1 MNKKEKIFDELTNL
15 SMVMNQKQENVRLMA
30 YTEDLCDFDFDS
42 VIIAIRS
49 IRRTCKFFPSL
60 SEIIDHVQTG
70 GVPVDELAVQTANE
84 IIECISKFGPYQI
97 EEVKA
102 YLGDR
107 WGVVERSGGWTNLCN
122 ITYDEIPSTKAQ
134 LRELA
139 KSYLN
144 RSKRESKGGELVINT
159 APTSRPTLE
168 KLNINLLTE

>member
-1 MNKKEKIFDELTNL
+1 MNTKERIYDELTNL
-15 SMVMNQKQENVRLMA
+15 SMVMGQKQEEKRIML
-30 YTEDLCDFDFDS
+30 YTEELALFDFNS
-42 VIIAIRS
+42 VIKS
-49 IRRTCKFFPSL
+49 IREMRRTSKFFPSL
-60 SEIIDHVQTG
+60 AEIIENIKTG
-70 GVPVDELAVQTANE
+70 GVPIDEVAVQIANE
-84 IIECISKFGPYQI
+84 IIECISKFGPYQL

-144 RSKRESKGGELVINT
+144 RSKRENKGGELVINS
-159 APTSRPTLE
+159 TSTGRPTLE